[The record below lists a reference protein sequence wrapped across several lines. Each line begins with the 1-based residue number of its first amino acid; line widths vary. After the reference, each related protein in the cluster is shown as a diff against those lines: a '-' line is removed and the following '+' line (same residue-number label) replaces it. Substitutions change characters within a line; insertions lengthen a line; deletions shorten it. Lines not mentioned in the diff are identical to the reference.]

1 MKMKNTEYLV
11 ELDSL
16 KKINRKLE
24 ASNVPQIKC
33 NWIVPAVI
41 VLFILFYYF
50 DLNWMIE
57 ITLLLFNIFYKLI
70 IISSMTED

>member
-33 NWIVPAVI
+33 N
-41 VLFILFYYF
+41 
-50 DLNWMIE
+50 
-57 ITLLLFNIFYKLI
+57 
-70 IISSMTED
+70 